1 MKKCKGFTLIEL
13 LAVVVILG
21 IILSISTIAVNKI
34 SKNQKVQNGK
44 NMISNIFTSA
54 KAYVADNPNVLD
66 SLDDDTPIL
75 TVGVSDLDVDFNI
88 KKYEDLLEKSVEI
101 SKCGN
106 ENNEKLKYSMKYKDT
121 TYNDCG
127 CELQN
132 SKKNPTDICTE

>member
-34 SKNQKVQNGK
+34 RKKQKVQNEK

-66 SLDDDTPIL
+66 SLDDATPVEIN
-75 TVGVSDLDVDFNI
+75 VSDLDVDFSK
-88 KKYEDLLEKSVEI
+88 KKYEDLLENSVEI
-101 SKCGN
+101 SKCG
-106 ENNEKLKYSMKYKDT
+106 ENEKLKYSMEYDGT

-127 CELQN
+127 CELQTGEDN
-132 SKKNPTDICTE
+132 SKDICTTK